1 MVFPL
6 SLCHKTSSA
15 HGGSK
20 KICVRGLTA
29 IWRYVNLT
37 VLGQLIQLIHSTKEV
52 LPVAMSLMFAAMV
65 GLVVLIGIVILAA
78 FLRK

>member
-20 KICVRGLTA
+20 KIRVGGLTA

-37 VLGQLIQLIHSTKEV
+37 VLGQIIRLIHLTKEA
-52 LPVAMSLMFAAMV
+52 LLVAMSLMFAAMI
-65 GLVVLIGIVILAA
+65 GLVILIGIVLLAA